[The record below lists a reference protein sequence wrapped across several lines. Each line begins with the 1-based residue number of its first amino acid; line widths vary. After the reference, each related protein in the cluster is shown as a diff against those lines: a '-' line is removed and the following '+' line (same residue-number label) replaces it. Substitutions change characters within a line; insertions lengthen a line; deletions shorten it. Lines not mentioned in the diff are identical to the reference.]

1 MILSENRLHVS
12 ASCCS
17 TSKTRAIKG
26 GMRNILFAI
35 MIAAVPGS
43 QVVAEPSA
51 ARKPDKPAISGKL
64 VPVKRTGSGN
74 ACAASGPGFAKVD
87 DRRRRRHRG
96 RWLQW
101 DTLNGNGARCIAA

>member
-1 MILSENRLHVS
+1 
-12 ASCCS
+12 
-17 TSKTRAIKG
+17 
-26 GMRNILFAI
+26 MRNILFAI

-87 DRRRRRHRG
+87 G
-96 RWLQW
+96 
-101 DTLNGNGARCIAA
+101 TETCVKIGGAVGIGAGGSSGTR